1 MRVDLNC
8 DMGESFGA
16 WEKGQDAEMMAVI
29 SSANIACGW
38 HAGDPLVMER
48 TVRLAAEHGVGVG
61 AHPGYPDLLGF
72 GRRSMTLSPA
82 ETEAYVLYQISA
94 LAGIA
99 RANDV
104 PMRHVKGHGQIY
116 NDAVRNPALA
126 HAIARAVYRF
136 DSDLILVALTG
147 SELVRAGRDLGL
159 RVAEEAF
166 ADRVYEADGSLR
178 SRRLPGAMIE
188 DPARAAQQVL
198 RMLRDGEVISY
209 DGQRVPVHPDTICI
223 HGDGPTAAAIGSA
236 LRQELEAAGVS
247 IVPMFEIV

>member
-16 WEKGQDAEMMAVI
+16 WEKGQDAEMMRVI

-48 TVRLAAEHGVGVG
+48 TVRLAAEHNVGVG

-72 GRRSMTLSPA
+72 GRRSMALSAA

-99 RANDV
+99 HANGV
-104 PMRHVKGHGQIY
+104 SMRHVKGHGQIY

-126 HAIARAVYRF
+126 DAIARAVYRL
-136 DSDLILVALTG
+136 DADLILVALTG

-188 DPARAAQQVL
+188 DPAQAAQQVL

-209 DGQRVPVHPDTICI
+209 DGGRVPVHPDTICI
-223 HGDGPTAAAIGSA
+223 HGDGPTAAAIGAA
-236 LRQELEAAGVS
+236 LRQALEAAGVS
-247 IVPMFEIV
+247 IVPMAEIV